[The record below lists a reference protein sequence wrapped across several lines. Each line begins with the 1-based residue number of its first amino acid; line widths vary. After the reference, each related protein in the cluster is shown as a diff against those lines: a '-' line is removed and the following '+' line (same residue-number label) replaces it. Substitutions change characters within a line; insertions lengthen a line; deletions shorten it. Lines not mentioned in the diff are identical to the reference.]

1 MNSRIAAKIA
11 DAKHQHKLFACVRC
25 NKKTVECIN
34 HNAPKFSAERYVR
47 KCFNQSCNLYG
58 QEQMLSAAASNKLI
72 TKLPPHILNK
82 AIENDLNRQLKYSP
96 SKTQSIAHV
105 TENERSSMYN
115 EIMELFNGK

>member
-11 DAKHQHKLFACVRC
+11 DAKHQHKLFACIKC

-34 HNAPKFSAERYVR
+34 KSAPKFSNERYVR
-47 KCFNQSCNLYG
+47 KCFNQSCDLYG
-58 QEQMLSAAASNKLI
+58 KEQMLSAAASNKLI

-96 SKTQSIAHV
+96 AKEKSIAHV
-105 TENERSSMYN
+105 TNEEKQRVYN
-115 EIMELFNGK
+115 EIAELFNI